1 MKTTFVQTIFIF
13 TFSLFSCSSNQQTDK
28 NSIFLKQY
36 RDINEFECF
45 KDFTQIGSAII
56 GETNKFNFGITQIK
70 DKELNVIL
78 FNKVVPGIKSTF
90 EILDTLQIRNLKETE
105 YISYQL
111 CRKDSINDSEII
123 AIVLFEDTEYFTKV
137 LKAWRANRKTG
148 KIIEIGTTGIDCI
161 NEGYGVE

>member
-1 MKTTFVQTIFIF
+1 MRTTFFQTVFIF
-13 TFSLFSCSSNQQTDK
+13 TLGFLSCTNNLHTDK

-36 RDINEFECF
+36 RDINEFEDF
-45 KDFTQIGSAII
+45 KDFTQISSAII
-56 GETNKFNFGITQIK
+56 GETNKFDFSIAQIK
-70 DKELNVIL
+70 NKELNVIL
-78 FNKVVPGIKSTF
+78 LNKVVPGLKSTF

-123 AIVLFEDTEYFTKV
+123 AVVLFEDTEYFTKV

-148 KIIEIGTTGIDCI
+148 KIIEIETTGIDCM

>member
-1 MKTTFVQTIFIF
+1 MRTTFFQTVFIF
-13 TFSLFSCSSNQQTDK
+13 TLGFFSCTNNQQTDK
-28 NSIFLKQY
+28 NSIFSKQY

-45 KDFTQIGSAII
+45 KDFNQISSAII
-56 GETNKFNFGITQIK
+56 GEPNKFDFGIAQIK
-70 DKELNVIL
+70 NKELNVIL
-78 FNKVVPGIKSTF
+78 FNKVVPGLKATF

-123 AIVLFEDTEYFTKV
+123 AVVLFEDTEYYTEV

-148 KIIEIGTTGIDCI
+148 KIIEIETTGIDCM

>member
-1 MKTTFVQTIFIF
+1 MRTTFFQTVLIF
-13 TFSLFSCSSNQQTDK
+13 TLGFFSCTNSQQTDK

-45 KDFTQIGSAII
+45 KDFTEISSAII
-56 GETNKFNFGITQIK
+56 GNKFDFGIAQIRN
-70 DKELNVIL
+70 KELNVII
-78 FNKVVPGIKSTF
+78 FDKVVPGLKSTF

-111 CRKDSINDSEII
+111 CRKDTINDSEII
-123 AIVLFEDTEYFTKV
+123 AVVLFDDTEYFTKV

-148 KIIEIGTTGIDCI
+148 KIIEIETTGIDCM